1 MSAVRSSMAGS
12 SALEKTLRIIE
23 ELSAPGGPHRLAE
36 VAAASGVPKS
46 STYRILA
53 SLVEQGYAVTDGE
66 GSYGIGLRLRSVAAG
81 VCAERPGGISE
92 LLEFLHRGTG
102 HAVHLA
108 LRHGAALTY
117 IREAGSGRPF
127 RSPARLGMSAALHST
142 AIGRSVLAHL
152 PPQEAQALCRAAGAP
167 AYAPGELGA
176 VREHGYALDDAE
188 DGGAGAGA
196 GSGSGS
202 PAVRC
207 LAAPVF
213 GHDGAPVGGISLTAA
228 AALTT
233 RAELERFSPA
243 LLEAA
248 RGVELLLRR
257 G

>member
-81 VCAERPGGISE
+81 ICAERPEGITE
-92 LLEFLHRGTG
+92 LLEFLHKGTG

-117 IREAGSGRPF
+117 IRKVESGRPF
-127 RSPARLGMSAALHST
+127 RSPARLGTRAALHST

-152 PPQEAQALCRAAGAP
+152 PPEEARALCRAAGAP
-167 AYAPGELGA
+167 AHTPGELSD
-176 VREHGYALDDAE
+176 VRELGYALDDAE
-188 DGGAGAGA
+188 AGPGAGAG
-196 GSGSGS
+196 
-202 PAVRC
+202 AVRC

-233 RAELERFSPA
+233 RPELERFSPA

-248 RGVELLLRR
+248 RGVELLLQR

>member
-81 VCAERPGGISE
+81 VCAERPGGITE

-117 IREAGSGRPF
+117 VREAGSGRPF
-127 RSPARLGMSAALHST
+127 RSPARLGTSAALHST

-152 PPQEAQALCRAAGAP
+152 PPQEAQELYRAAGAP
-167 AYAPGELGA
+167 AYAPGELSA

-188 DGGAGAGA
+188 DGAGAGA
-196 GSGSGS
+196 GSGS

-228 AALTT
+228 AAVTT

>member
-1 MSAVRSSMAGS
+1 MAGS

-53 SLVEQGYAVTDGE
+53 SLVEQGYAVTDEE

-81 VCAERPGGISE
+81 VCAERPEGITE
-92 LLEFLHRGTG
+92 LLEFLHKGTG

-117 IREAGSGRPF
+117 IRKVESGRPF
-127 RSPARLGMSAALHST
+127 RSPARLGMRAALHST

-152 PPQEAQALCRAAGAP
+152 PPEEARALCRAGGAP
-167 AYAPGELGA
+167 AHAPGELSE
-176 VREHGYALDDAE
+176 VRELGYALDDAE
-188 DGGAGAGA
+188 EGTQAGAGAGAGA
-196 GSGSGS
+196 GSG
-202 PAVRC
+202 AVRC
-207 LAAPVF
+207 LAAPLF

-233 RAELERFSPA
+233 RTELERFSPA

-248 RGVELLLRR
+248 RGVELLLQR